1 MKLRI
6 AIEHLP
12 DWPRDAA
19 VRYLLIAYGES
30 GKAVLTSPFT
40 TLDQLLTCLR
50 SAGISLER
58 EEEESLLRDDGAE
71 QHSVLVASKVE
82 VQATQFSALGLMPAY
97 ENEMRG
103 PARAALERAL
113 SLIAPATR
121 EKTTGV
127 LRAEKWL
134 PKSVLCLR
142 HYNRHKFLLDLIAGV
157 TVGLVALPLAMAFA
171 IASGLTPQA
180 GIYCAV
186 VTGFLISALG
196 GSKTQIGGPTGA
208 FVVVIAGIIAAHGV
222 DGLFMCTVMAGILLV
237 IMGLTGLGTAVK
249 FIPRPVVIGF
259 TNGIAILIASTQVK
273 DFFGL
278 HVDKVPGVFWL
289 RMEALASNF
298 HTLSI
303 EATALAIFTVVTLL
317 VCRSISPRIPGP
329 IVALLLATFAVYLFK
344 LPVETIGTRFGG
356 IPGGLPHLQIP
367 KFRTDLIYSLL
378 GPAFTVAMLGAIE
391 SLMSAVVS
399 DRMSN
404 DHHNPNVELIGQGV
418 ANVFSPMFGGL
429 PATGAIAR
437 TATNI
442 RSGAQSP
449 VAGMIHALTLLC
461 ILLFAAP
468 LVSYVPMA
476 ALAGILMIVSYNMG
490 EWREIPQLLK
500 LTKTDISIW
509 LVTLALTVF
518 ADLTVAV
525 EAGMI
530 LAALLF
536 ISRVAAT
543 TTVSQVTEDYVEDGR
558 VHILQDKDIPYYATI
573 FRIHGPFLFGAT
585 DKLSVVTEN
594 LHKLPPVVILR
605 LRNMTALD
613 ATGLFAIEEAA
624 KQLHATRRTLILCG
638 AREQPSQ
645 LMKQAEFEEVVG
657 KSNICANVQGALR
670 RAEEVFEGLEEN
682 SLVGQG

>member
-1 MKLRI
+1 M
-6 AIEHLP
+6 AP
-12 DWPRDAA
+12 
-19 VRYLLIAYGES
+19 V
-30 GKAVLTSPFT
+30 F
-40 TLDQLLTCLR
+40 
-50 SAGISLER
+50 LE
-58 EEEESLLRDDGAE
+58 
-71 QHSVLVASKVE
+71 
-82 VQATQFSALGLMPAY
+82 
-97 ENEMRG
+97 
-103 PARAALERAL
+103 ER
-113 SLIAPATR
+113 
-121 EKTTGV
+121 
-127 LRAEKWL
+127 WL

-142 HYNRHKFLLDLIAGV
+142 DYNRHKFLLDLIAGI

-180 GIYCAV
+180 GIYCAI
-186 VTGFLISALG
+186 VTGFLISAFG

-208 FVVVIAGIIAAHGV
+208 FVVVVAGIVAAHGV
-222 DGLFMCTVMAGILLV
+222 DGLFVCTVMAGVLLI
-237 IMGLTGLGTAVK
+237 IMGVTGLGTGVK

-259 TNGIAILIASTQVK
+259 TNGIAVLIASTQIK

-278 HVDKVPGVFWL
+278 HLDKVPGVFSL
-289 RMEALASNF
+289 RMEALARNF
-298 HTLSI
+298 HTISYV
-303 EATALAIFTVVTLL
+303 ATALAVCTLL
-317 VCRSISPRIPGP
+317 TLIVCRSVSARIPGP
-329 IVALLLATFAVYLFK
+329 IVALLLGTLAVYFFK

-356 IPGGLPHLQIP
+356 IPSGLPHLVIP
-367 KFRTDLIYSLL
+367 RFRTDLIHGLL

-404 DHHNPNVELIGQGV
+404 DRHNPNVELIGQGI
-418 ANVFSPMFGGL
+418 ANIFSPMFGGL

-449 VAGMIHALTLLC
+449 VAGMIHAATLLC

-476 ALAGILMIVSYNMG
+476 ALAGILMIVAYNMG
-490 EWREIPQLLK
+490 EWHEIPQLLK

-509 LVTLALTVF
+509 FVTFALTVF

-543 TTVSQVTEDYVEDGR
+543 TTISQVTDDYIEDGR
-558 VHILQDKDIPYYATI
+558 MHILQDKDIPYYATI

-585 DKLSVVTEN
+585 DKIRVVTEN

-613 ATGLFAIEEAA
+613 ATGLFALEEVA
-624 KQLHATRRTLILCG
+624 KQLHSSKRTLILCG
-638 AREQPSQ
+638 AREQPAK
-645 LMKQAEFEEVVG
+645 LIHQAEFEEVVG
-657 KSNICANVQGALR
+657 PENICNNVQEALS
-670 RAEEVFEGLEEN
+670 RAEEVYERLEAKF
-682 SLVGQG
+682 VVAKD